1 MCSTTTSLW
10 HCLAVAAL
18 LVVSTAGG
26 QTATE
31 DGGQQ
36 DFQFDSTVGD
46 DITQPVS
53 YNTRSLITFNTET
66 CLTARKNIEIVEYQ
80 LQLLAMQESPIFMS
94 IV

>member
-1 MCSTTTSLW
+1 MLW

-18 LVVSTAGG
+18 LVSVTGG
-26 QTATE
+26 QSATE

-53 YNTRSLITFNTET
+53 NERIIHSYNFVTKCET
-66 CLTARKNIEIVEYQ
+66 
-80 LQLLAMQESPIFMS
+80 
-94 IV
+94 